1 VGTRQQLEEAL
12 SSDLENG
19 ESVVAWRP
27 VLSNGRLED
36 RKYITTLAL
45 LGPTVYAAAARGALA
60 SGGQMP
66 DHVNLVVITDQ
77 RVLWCSK
84 GRLGGQIEVRG
95 GDWLSTI
102 AAVEVRPARV
112 ALAKLRFVFRDQSVV
127 EFDLPSDHRA
137 ADFVGDIDV
146 LLTRVPVAI

>member
-1 VGTRQQLEEAL
+1 MGTRQHLEEAL

-19 ESVVAWRP
+19 ESVIAWRP
-27 VLSNGRLED
+27 VLSNGRLQD

-45 LGPTVYAAAARGALA
+45 LGPTVYAAASRGAMGA
-60 SGGQMP
+60 GGQMP
-66 DHVNLVVITDQ
+66 DHVNLVLITDQ

-84 GRLGGQIEVRG
+84 GRLSGQVEVRG
-95 GDWLSTI
+95 SDWLSTI

-127 EFDLPSDHRA
+127 EFDLPSDHKA
-137 ADFVGDIDV
+137 EDFVGDIDR
-146 LLTRVPVAI
+146 LLTRIPVSI